1 MKKPWNV
8 LPLAIFLLVVLSL
21 ALAGCGGGEGD
32 DALVGVWTDP
42 TVVMELEFQSDG
54 TMIMRAMG
62 EEEKTTYTAKD
73 GKLSA
78 VDLETGEPS
87 EVDYKIDGDNLI
99 LGADGEEGTLVRKK

>member
-1 MKKPWNV
+1 MKKPWIV
-8 LPLAIFLLVVLSL
+8 LMVAVCMVLALSF

-42 TVVMELEFQSDG
+42 AGVVEFEFQSDG

-62 EEEKTTYTAKD
+62 EEEQTTYTAKD

-87 EVDYKIDGDNLI
+87 EVDYTIDGDTLI